1 MSYKACTSTN
11 KEPAQSMDNGLILLL
26 SFTEELCVQIKI
38 SLYFLVAP
46 DEVTTPM
53 STRSRTYNTRTN
65 SSRQPVQAARR
76 YLLSI
81 H

>member
-11 KEPAQSMDNGLILLL
+11 KEPTQSMDNGLILLL

-46 DEVTTPM
+46 DEVTTTPM

-76 YLLSI
+76 
-81 H
+81 